1 MDYEEKNLYEFTIVA
16 QDNEGEIEEQKIT
29 LSVNN
34 NAPNITSSDKAY
46 VKEQINPGSYVFK
59 VTADENVT
67 FEIKDVP
74 INDGQNHL
82 LDKKK

>member
-1 MDYEEKNLYEFTIVA
+1 MNLLLLSR
-16 QDNEGEIEEQKIT
+16 QWRRIEEQKIT

-67 FEIKDVP
+67 FEIKDVDHGSNFT
-74 INDGQNHL
+74 IDRIAGYS
-82 LDKKK
+82 